1 MAAGAYLVLSVV
13 VWWNV
18 WSAHPTSVTTCGCG
32 DSSLFTWFLEWPAY
46 ALSHG
51 FDPLFSTAMFHPTG
65 VNLLANTSELA
76 FGVVLTPVTWIFGPI
91 ATLNVALTLSPVLSA
106 FGMFVLLR
114 KWVRWTPAAFVGG
127 LLYGFSPLVLTN
139 LTDAHLMVA
148 TLVVPPLVVGCL
160 DELLVRQRRSPILTG
175 VALGL
180 LLGVQYFI
188 GTEVL
193 AITVITGLVGVI
205 LLLLYG
211 ARHPAEVRQRRH
223 HAVVGLVAG
232 GVATVV
238 ALAYPVW
245 FTLSGPAHLTGA
257 VWSDQTDG
265 FSGTVPKDYLFPS
278 TPSSSFA
285 AITHNL
291 GGYQGLTS
299 SGQYFGIGLILV
311 ILVGLVVWR
320 LDRRLWLFGTIGV
333 ATVALSLG
341 RERPYWVPWR
351 LLARVPLIQNIIPSR
366 FLTMTYL
373 VAAIMLALVV
383 DHTRSVDWD
392 AVIRRMRGGEGPS
405 AQGGRPKARRTLVAV
420 AAALVVSGVALV
432 PLATYEAGGLPLT
445 TASVS
450 LPPWFSQV
458 APHLRGDQVLLAY
471 PVPFAT
477 LQSALTWQAVDRMQF
492 SIAGGA
498 GPGAT
503 LSRAGAEREGQEII
517 AASSLSFDPLPEVT
531 PAEVG
536 AVRHALVGWGVT
548 MVVIPNQPEL
558 PTYAHLESAPYA
570 VGLITAATGELP
582 TYQADAWV
590 WTGVEGAGP
599 PVTLTSQAFQH
610 CVGATDGHPPTIAD
624 IPACVLANAS
634 PPS

>member
-51 FDPLFSTAMFHPTG
+51 LNPLFSTAMFHPTG

-76 FGVVLTPVTWIFGPI
+76 FGVALTPVTWIFGPV

-106 FGMFVLLR
+106 GGMFVLLR

-127 LLYGFSPLVLTN
+127 LLYGFSPLVLTT

-160 DELLVRQRRSPILTG
+160 DELLIRQRHRPILTG
-175 VALGL
+175 AVLGL

-193 AITVITGLVGVI
+193 AITVITGLIGVI

-211 ARHPAEVRQRRH
+211 ARHPAEVRRRRH

-232 GVATVV
+232 GVTAVV

-257 VWSDQTDG
+257 VWSNLTDG
-265 FSGTVPKDYLFPS
+265 HGGTALKDYLFPA

-285 AITHNL
+285 ALTHRL
-291 GGYQGLTS
+291 GGYQGLTL

-320 LDRRLWLFGTIGV
+320 LDRRLWLFGAIGV
-333 ATVALSLG
+333 VTVALSLG
-341 RERPYWVPWR
+341 RERHFWVPWR
-351 LLARVPLIQNIIPSR
+351 LLARVPLIQNIVPSR

-373 VAAIMLALVV
+373 VAAIMLALIV
-383 DHTRSVDWD
+383 DHTRAVDWA
-392 AVIRRMRGGEGPS
+392 AVSRRMRGGEGPS
-405 AQGGRPKARRTLVAV
+405 AQGGRPKAQPTLVAAV
-420 AAALVVSGVALV
+420 AALVVSGVALV
-432 PLATYEAGGLPLT
+432 PLVTYEARGLPLT
-445 TASVS
+445 TTSVS

-458 APHLRGDQVLLAY
+458 APHLRGHQVLLAY

-492 SIAGGA
+492 SIGGGG

-503 LSRAGAEREGQEII
+503 LSRAGGEREGQEII
-517 AASSLSFDPLPEVT
+517 AASSLSLVPLPEVT

-536 AVRHALVGWGVT
+536 AVRHALVVWGVT

-558 PTYAHLESAPYA
+558 PTYEHLESAPYA

-590 WTGVEGAGP
+590 WTGVDRAGP